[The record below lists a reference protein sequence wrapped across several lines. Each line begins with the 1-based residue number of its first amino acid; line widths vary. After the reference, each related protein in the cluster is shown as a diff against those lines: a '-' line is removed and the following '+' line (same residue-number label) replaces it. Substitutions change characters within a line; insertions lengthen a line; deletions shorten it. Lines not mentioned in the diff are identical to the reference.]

1 MHHYAAPAGL
11 DLSCPNPSHPQEP
24 WCLLDVCFGLGYGT
38 WASLAR
44 QAALT
49 QAAPPIQV
57 LAFEMDGNLN
67 QAWHPV
73 ARSLEH
79 RFPPG
84 RALSLEI
91 DPTGPGY
98 QITARTGDR
107 IAAHIE
113 VRICDFRQQL
123 AQLELS
129 VDRVFHDAFSPRLV
143 PELWTVETMGEYARL
158 LKKRKGKLLTYSSAA
173 AVLGALRSTGFHLY
187 RTPALGSKTG
197 GTLACLEP
205 LREPLPQGIA
215 LLPPQD
221 LELLATRSG
230 LPYRDPTRAADA
242 HQVQSTRNAEQRA
255 SPLQGRIDL
264 KRPES

>member
-1 MHHYAAPAGL
+1 MTQFPSLQWIETEDGSPTCLDPITGETFHNPAGAWTEAVHHYAAPAGL
-11 DLSCPNPSHPQEP
+11 DLSCPNPSHPQDP

-123 AQLELS
+123 AQLEL
-129 VDRVFHDAFSPRLV
+129 
-143 PELWTVETMGEYARL
+143 
-158 LKKRKGKLLTYSSAA
+158 
-173 AVLGALRSTGFHLY
+173 
-187 RTPALGSKTG
+187 
-197 GTLACLEP
+197 
-205 LREPLPQGIA
+205 
-215 LLPPQD
+215 
-221 LELLATRSG
+221 
-230 LPYRDPTRAADA
+230 
-242 HQVQSTRNAEQRA
+242 
-255 SPLQGRIDL
+255 
-264 KRPES
+264 